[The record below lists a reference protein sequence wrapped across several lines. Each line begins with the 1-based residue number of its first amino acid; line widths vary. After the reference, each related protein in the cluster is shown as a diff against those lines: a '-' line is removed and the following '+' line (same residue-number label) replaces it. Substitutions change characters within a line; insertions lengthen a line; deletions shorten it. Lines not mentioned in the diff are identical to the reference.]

1 MTKPIRVLVSGATG
15 KMGQETVKALTAA
28 EGFLVVGQTSRQDDL
43 TAAIQQSQADVVVDF
58 TVATVAFERALAI
71 IEAGAHPVIGTSGIT
86 VEQVEQLKARCAE
99 KKLGGIVAANFA
111 IGAILAMKYAQDCA
125 RYFPNVEIIELHH
138 NQKVDAPSGTALR
151 AAELIAAVKAKAA
164 VNPQEKEMVPGARGG
179 RHHDIPVHSIRLPG
193 LLAHQAVMFGDTGEV
208 LTIRH
213 DATNRTAYMPGVCL
227 ACRKVM
233 ALDHLVYGLEHIL

>member
-15 KMGQETVKALTAA
+15 KMGQETVKALMAA
-28 EGFLVVGQTSRQDDL
+28 GEFLVVAQTSRQDNL

-58 TVATVAFERALAI
+58 TVPAVAFDNALAI
-71 IEAGAHPVIGTSGIT
+71 IEAGARPVIGTTGIST
-86 VEQVEQLKARCAE
+86 EQVEQLKARCAE
-99 KKLGGIVAANFA
+99 KKLGGIIAPNFA

-138 NQKVDAPSGTALR
+138 NQKMDAPSGTALR
-151 AAELIAAVKAKAA
+151 AAELIAAVKTKAA
-164 VNPQEKEMVPGARGG
+164 VNLQEKETIPGVRGG
-179 RHHDIPVHSIRLPG
+179 RHHEIPIHSVRLPG